1 MSSSKKKQLRKE
13 HYMTERQVA
22 AAKEAK
28 QLKRYTMTFWVVIAL
43 VICVFATAVAIN
55 PIKTMSYKNTTA
67 MTVGNHNLSSVD
79 VNYFFIDAVNGY
91 VSQYSSYISYILDVE
106 KPLNEQYIDSENK
119 TTWADSFMTS
129 ATSTIKST
137 YALYDLAVKNGHELT
152 DAEKLSIDNQ
162 MSTCYMYALYNGFSD
177 VDSYLRALYGYGADQ
192 DSYRKYLEVS
202 TLANSYL
209 SAYSESLEY
218 TTEEMMEYYNA
229 DPNRFTSFTFS
240 TYYVN
245 ASAYLEGGTKDDK
258 GNTVYSDEE
267 KAAALVKAKQAA
279 DELAGSYYSNVDG
292 FDAAIKEMPI
302 NEKVAT
308 ASATKYDA
316 ALYEEINTLFRD
328 WLVGLESDSTLVVR
342 QEGDMTVIPYVTGSG
357 DSEVVNGFYVLRYE
371 SLNDNSFALKNV
383 RHVLVAFEGGTTDS
397 TTGATIYSDADK
409 DKAKIE
415 AERLLSTWIAAGDLS
430 EESFAD
436 LAKEHSDD
444 NASAGG
450 LYEDVYP
457 GQMVSVFEDWCYD
470 AERKVGDY
478 GIIVSDYGCHIMFF
492 VGDSETTFRDFMI
505 ENVMRNE
512 EVESWHNTLVELMVV
527 TTVNTKHIP
536 MDMVLSH

>member
-1 MSSSKKKQLRKE
+1 ML
-13 HYMTERQVA
+13 
-22 AAKEAK
+22 
-28 QLKRYTMTFWVVIAL
+28 
-43 VICVFATAVAIN
+43 
-55 PIKTMSYKNTTA
+55 
-67 MTVGNHNLSSVD
+67 
-79 VNYFFIDAVNGY
+79 
-91 VSQYSSYISYILDVE
+91 
-106 KPLNEQYIDSENK
+106 
-119 TTWADSFMTS
+119 
-129 ATSTIKST
+129 
-137 YALYDLAVKNGHELT
+137 
-152 DAEKLSIDNQ
+152 
-162 MSTCYMYALYNGFSD
+162 
-177 VDSYLRALYGYGADQ
+177 
-192 DSYRKYLEVS
+192 
-202 TLANSYL
+202 
-209 SAYSESLEY
+209 
-218 TTEEMMEYYNA
+218 EYYNA

-512 EVESWHNTLVELMVV
+512 EVESWHNTLVELTVV